1 MKTIS
6 SRGSRRVK
14 RAAMELSQ
22 LKITSKKRREGEWEL
37 SILKWILFI
46 WKDSVK
52 SYSPATLTKP
62 WLRRAEQRS
71 KFVFFAFCSLPRF
84 SLIAQEARAEWK
96 TLLKIAKITQLYLCN
111 DPDFCPTWG
120 VHNNSYLHIRVN
132 NSWRG
137 KLIVNQPEL

>member
-1 MKTIS
+1 MLYYTLQVSQMYLFTKWNISRTLTIMMIHS
-6 SRGSRRVK
+6 SDL
-14 RAAMELSQ
+14 LSQ
-22 LKITSKKRREGEWEL
+22 SRTRHVFHIDKIDKVTTRS
-37 SILKWILFI
+37 
-46 WKDSVK
+46 
-52 SYSPATLTKP
+52 
-62 WLRRAEQRS
+62 AENRS
-71 KFVFFAFCSLPRF
+71 RFVFWPFCSLSRF
-84 SLIAQEARAEWK
+84 SLIAQEARPEWK